1 MQFPNSDA
9 VDVPRHHNFNYR
21 GQTLYWSGS
30 DNLKKYRINCRS
42 KEKKEL
48 LDKLGFS
55 DTSITYKYNSYGFRD
70 EEFDH
75 RPCGLAFGCSHT
87 EGVGLP
93 NEAVWPRVLSE
104 LTGTWVWNFGVGG
117 SSLDTVFRLM
127 DFWLPY
133 FTPKFVVVCIPPP
146 GRVEI
151 IDYNHPAT
159 LMPEC
164 HNNSDILNNFYKL
177 WTSSD
182 DNININRRKNLLAIE
197 KLCIDRNVHLITVDF
212 LVEQDIKNTSA
223 RDLMHAG
230 AMENREFAKKI
241 KEKL

>member
-1 MQFPNSDA
+1 MQFPILDKA
-9 VDVPRHHNFNYR
+9 AIPQHHNFEFR
-21 GQTLYWSGS
+21 GKTLYWSGS
-30 DNLKKYRINCRS
+30 DSLERYQTNCQNNT
-42 KEKKEL
+42 KKEL
-48 LDKLGFS
+48 LSNLGFS

-75 RPCGLAFGCSHT
+75 RPCGMVFGCSHT

-117 SSLDTVFRLM
+117 SSLDTVFRLL

-133 FTPKFVVVCIPPP
+133 FTPKFVAVCIPPL
-146 GRVEI
+146 GRVEVF
-151 IDYNHPAT
+151 DRGNPAT
-159 LMPEC
+159 LIPES
-164 HNNSDILNNFYKL
+164 HNHSPELTNFYKL
-177 WTSSD
+177 WSSSD
-182 DNININRRKNLLAIE
+182 DNMDISRRKNLLAIE
-197 KLCIDRNVHLITVDF
+197 KLCNNRNIHLITADWSGPVS
-212 LVEQDIKNTSA
+212 TATA

-230 AMENREFAKKI
+230 AIENREFAKKI